1 MLVEKF
7 QTVGNPLLDIVN
19 VAEDVRVVS
28 IPAVLL
34 AHIGATLSE
43 EVAIV
48 EEAVGQALF
57 AELLRAKFGIACL
70 QVVKPIPLRT
80 VEQSVEE
87 RVRAVFILRDKLRE
101 ILRRLRV

>member
-7 QTVGNPLLDIVN
+7 QAVGNPLLDIVN
-19 VAEDVRVVS
+19 VAEDVRVES

-34 AHIGATLSE
+34 AHVGSALPE

-48 EEAVGQALF
+48 EEAVCQTLF
-57 AELLRAKFGIACL
+57 AELLRAKFGIAHF
-70 QVVKPIPLRT
+70 QVVKPIPLRA

-101 ILRRLRV
+101 ILRCLRV